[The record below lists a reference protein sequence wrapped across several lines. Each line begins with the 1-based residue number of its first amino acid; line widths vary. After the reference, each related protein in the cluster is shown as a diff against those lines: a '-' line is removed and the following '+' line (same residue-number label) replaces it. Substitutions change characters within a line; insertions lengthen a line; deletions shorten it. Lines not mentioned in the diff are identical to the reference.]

1 MTMRPETT
9 PQTAGSDLAGE
20 FTILASSRGSPPSSR
35 RTAGENRVARNT
47 RAIAEI
53 AERLSRMMDFE
64 ALEPQDLYTIGQL
77 ADHLKV
83 SLRTLRFYEQS
94 GLLRPV
100 REGNRR
106 LYSHRDLEQ
115 LRVIVTL
122 RELEGSLG
130 AIKAV
135 MSKLKDMD
143 DVRPMVAAVEGHLVA
158 ISATNR
164 ERIDELKALNSRID
178 ATLDK
183 LHRAD

>member
-1 MTMRPETT
+1 MTMHPENHSS
-9 PQTAGSDLAGE
+9 ASGSELAGE
-20 FTILASSRGSPPSSR
+20 FSALAAGRGAGSSSR
-35 RTAGENRVARNT
+35 RSAGENRVARNT

-53 AERLSRMMDFE
+53 AARMSRMMNFE

-106 LYSHRDLEQ
+106 LYTHRDLEQ
-115 LRVIVTL
+115 LRVIVSL
-122 RELEGSLG
+122 RDLEGSLG

-143 DVRPMVAAVEGHLVA
+143 DTRSMLAAIEGLLVA
-158 ISATNR
+158 ISANNR
-164 ERIDELKALNSRID
+164 ERIEELKSLNKRID
-178 ATLDK
+178 ETLDK